1 MEYDVNC
8 MGTDRATL
16 CAAGGGGG
24 VAPAAAGG
32 VPAGARIVCQKNLPT
47 VIYLK

>member
-8 MGTDRATL
+8 MGTDPATL
-16 CAAGGGGG
+16 CAAGGG
-24 VAPAAAGG
+24 ATAAAGG
-32 VPAGARIVCQKNLPT
+32 LPAGARIVCQKNLPT